1 MLRFALKSMS
11 VRKAKLIMTALS
23 VIITASVALMA
34 YNISTQVSEGI
45 VNTAAKYDMII
56 GPSGSATQLAM
67 NTMFFTDKPLG
78 TLPYSLVEDL
88 QNSGLVNEAIPFS
101 MGDSYNAAPIVGTDA
116 ALLSGKPLKSG
127 AMFSRAMEAV
137 VGCDVAR
144 QYGLAPGDS
153 IVTSHGLGGNGEA
166 HAASPLT
173 VTGVLARTNTAY
185 DTAVFTPVSTI
196 WALHDHGGHDEGHG
210 DGDAHESETGS
221 HDGET
226 DSHDSDTADH
236 DGEADSPVNSSEV
249 PAGASAND
257 AGAAAPMSHGPAP
270 AHATASP
277 AGDAASDENV
287 EAGEDHEDEG
297 HDHAEEGEICAV
309 LVRSTGFNAWSRLS
323 DIYGSDSRYL
333 AINPNTV
340 LREVMD
346 NVDLSRR
353 IVYILCAV
361 ILVMNLFV
369 VSVIALLNMYD
380 SRREIAL
387 MRLIG
392 ISMKKIN
399 RLYLIQNALA
409 GLAAAAL
416 SLGLSRLCLLAI
428 RRFVASMGIVLD
440 AARVYPMEWVILLAV
455 FLLSLLPTV
464 LCTHRMS
471 RRATLEA

>member
-1 MLRFALKSMS
+1 MLRFALKSMA

-78 TLPYSLVEDL
+78 TIPYSVVEDL
-88 QNSGLVNEAIPFS
+88 QNSGLVNQAIPFS

-116 ALLSGKPLKSG
+116 ALLADKPLKSG
-127 AMFSRAMEAV
+127 AMFAQAMEAV
-137 VGCDVAR
+137 VGYDVAR
-144 QYGLAPGDS
+144 QYGLSPGDS
-153 IVTSHGLGGNGEA
+153 IVTSHGLGGSGEA
-166 HAASPLT
+166 HAASPLR

-185 DTAVFTPVSTI
+185 DTAVFTPISTI
-196 WALHDHGGHDEGHG
+196 WALHDHEDEDHDADQGEALVEGQAAEGDHADAHG
-210 DGDAHESETGS
+210 D
-221 HDGET
+221 
-226 DSHDSDTADH
+226 DS
-236 DGEADSPVNSSEV
+236 
-249 PAGASAND
+249 PAGA
-257 AGAAAPMSHGPAP
+257 GVHG
-270 AHATASP
+270 
-277 AGDAASDENV
+277 
-287 EAGEDHEDEG
+287 DHG
-297 HDHAEEGEICAV
+297 HAEEGEICAV

-323 DIYGSDSRYL
+323 AIYGGDSNYL

-369 VSVIALLNMYD
+369 VSVIALLNMVD
-380 SRREIAL
+380 SRREISL

-440 AARVYPMEWVILLAV
+440 AARIYPMEWVILLAV
-455 FLLSLLPTV
+455 FLLSILPTAV
-464 LCTHRMS
+464 CTHSMS

>member
-1 MLRFALKSMS
+1 MLHLDYRDSRPIYEQVQDGLRKLMVAGVLQEGEKLPS
-11 VRKAKLIMTALS
+11 VRAL
-23 VIITASVALMA
+23 
-34 YNISTQVSEGI
+34 
-45 VNTAAKYDMII
+45 
-56 GPSGSATQLAM
+56 
-67 NTMFFTDKPLG
+67 
-78 TLPYSLVEDL
+78 
-88 QNSGLVNEAIPFS
+88 
-101 MGDSYNAAPIVGTDA
+101 
-116 ALLSGKPLKSG
+116 
-127 AMFSRAMEAV
+127 
-137 VGCDVAR
+137 
-144 QYGLAPGDS
+144 
-153 IVTSHGLGGNGEA
+153 
-166 HAASPLT
+166 
-173 VTGVLARTNTAY
+173 
-185 DTAVFTPVSTI
+185 
-196 WALHDHGGHDEGHG
+196 
-210 DGDAHESETGS
+210 
-221 HDGET
+221 
-226 DSHDSDTADH
+226 
-236 DGEADSPVNSSEV
+236 
-249 PAGASAND
+249 AGQ
-257 AGAAAPMSHGPAP
+257 M
-270 AHATASP
+270 
-277 AGDAASDENV
+277 
-287 EAGEDHEDEG
+287 
-297 HDHAEEGEICAV
+297 
-309 LVRSTGFNAWSRLS
+309 
-323 DIYGSDSRYL
+323 

-455 FLLSLLPTV
+455 FLLSIIPTV
-464 LCTHRMS
+464 LCTHSMS